1 MSLSGKDIYDGEFSR
16 RAPILRK
23 AAQHFESIFGVLIK
37 LKSLVCYFCVAKVHI
52 IFQSCKKTLQ
62 KNQGSRCDC
71 PIVEISPC
79 ASLSRDDKGGKRL
92 VEMTREECA

>member
-37 LKSLVCYFCVAKVHI
+37 LKSLVCYFLRCKGTNNILILQENIAKKSKQEKVSWNI
-52 IFQSCKKTLQ
+52 LI
-62 KNQGSRCDC
+62 
-71 PIVEISPC
+71 
-79 ASLSRDDKGGKRL
+79 
-92 VEMTREECA
+92 

>member
-37 LKSLVCYFCVAKVHI
+37 LKSLVCYFLRCKGTNNILIMQENIAK
-52 IFQSCKKTLQ
+52 FC
-62 KNQGSRCDC
+62 
-71 PIVEISPC
+71 
-79 ASLSRDDKGGKRL
+79 
-92 VEMTREECA
+92 